1 MLYANP
7 RTIGFMADTSS
18 PIPRSPVR
26 LTAAAA
32 VSAAELRQLAS
43 GHAAAYRGSYSIAV
57 DNPVSFH
64 LDGQYT
70 VPKTAGI
77 VLLDG
82 GRAFWD
88 RSARAIT
95 YRKNGDRDFEVGSI
109 VGDAA
114 SADTTCVVNFGQFT
128 RYDYDLI
135 NGPANSIIVGTPV
148 LGTPSACGFGYPQRI
163 GGSVLLELGAAN
175 EAQKVD
181 LIGLDTLDVVNA
193 NPIIE
198 FAFRRLDTPADSVQD
213 FNIGLASGTHATDF
227 DSITGYL
234 ALHID
239 GGTADNKLQSKDG
252 TTTVAATDTTTDHT
266 SSGELADLEVWWF
279 DCRTP
284 SSVAIYRNGVRVLS
298 GTTFNIAAAASNWRL
313 IVHLEKTAAANNR
326 FRVLIDEMRARTAE
340 Q

>member
-1 MLYANP
+1 
-7 RTIGFMADTSS
+7 MADTSQ
-18 PIPRSPVR
+18 PNPRTPLR

-32 VSAAELRQLAS
+32 ISAAELRQLAP
-43 GHAAAYRGSYSIAV
+43 GHVGAYRGSYAIASGS
-57 DNPVSFH
+57 PASFH

-70 VPKTAGI
+70 VPKTTGI

-88 RSARAIT
+88 RSARKVT
-95 YRKNGDRDFEVGSI
+95 YRKNGDRDFELGTL
-109 VGDAA
+109 VGDSA
-114 SADTTCVVNFGQFT
+114 SADETCVVNFNQFA
-128 RYDYDLI
+128 RYDYDLLD
-135 NGPANSIIVGTPV
+135 GPANSIIVGTPV
-148 LGTPSACGFGYPQRI
+148 LGTPAACGFGYPQRI

-193 NPIIE
+193 NPIVE

-239 GGTADNKLQSKDG
+239 GGTADNLLQSKDG
-252 TTTVAATDTTTDHT
+252 TTTVAATDTTTNHST
-266 SSGELADLEVWWF
+266 SGELADQEVWWF
-279 DCRTP
+279 DCRNP
-284 SSVAIYRNGVRVLS
+284 ADVQVYRNGVLMLGS
-298 GTTFNIAAAASNWRL
+298 TTFNIAAAASNWRL
-313 IVHLEKTAAANNR
+313 IAHLEKTAAANNR
-326 FRVLIDEMRARTAE
+326 FRVLLDYVQARTAE